1 MLRKLIRR
9 LGLLILAGAV
19 ASCATSRIDN
29 DRITAGNPPWAVDF
43 QHDPSKLSVYLQ
55 GPAGR
60 PFPESWTARA
70 GTNTDGTTFVL
81 LEAAK

>member
-1 MLRKLIRR
+1 MLRNLLRR

-19 ASCATSRIDN
+19 ASCATSRIEP
-29 DRITAGNPPWAVDF
+29 DRITAGSPPWAVDF

-60 PFPESWTARA
+60 PLPEKWTARA
-70 GTNTDGTTFVL
+70 GTNPDGTTFVL
-81 LEAAK
+81 LEPAE